1 MARDDDGSGVILKN
15 DVHRDLYS
23 LWLQLMSGVLGLV
36 DVGLDN
42 AQFPQFSATSL
53 LDLRYNVLCMEH
65 IDKRVLICRGRVN
78 IDGIN
83 ILSLFSVNC

>member
-23 LWLQLMSGVLGLV
+23 LWRQLMSGVLGLV

-42 AQFPQFSATSL
+42 AWGFSATL
-53 LDLRYNVLCMEH
+53 LWTCDTTFYAW
-65 IDKRVLICRGRVN
+65 N
-78 IDGIN
+78 I
-83 ILSLFSVNC
+83 